1 MILSVL
7 IEVIDIPYSASAA
20 KNDSFGFIE
29 QVTLS
34 TSLEINRAEELG
46 VDDELSYTL
55 SKPLNNTQNTSE
67 NISKLI
73 YYGRSASDSIGFTET
88 VTTTLTTVES
98 SRTVNSSA
106 INSAE
111 IN

>member
-1 MILSVL
+1 
-7 IEVIDIPYSASAA
+7 EVVDIPYSTSAA
-20 KNDSFGFIE
+20 KSDSFGFTE

-34 TSLEINRAEELG
+34 TSLEINRTETLG
-46 VDDELSYTL
+46 VNDELNYTL

-73 YYGRSASDSIGFTET
+73 YYKRSASDSIGFTET